1 MSGQRK
7 QLLLA
12 HFSYNL
18 KCLSCSFHESGI
30 YNHTGLNHV
39 CPGHLTVEEDSMA
52 RTNRTRKNA
61 TRGVGLFTGL
71 FIITVLAC
79 GGRTGSGN
87 PQPEQKSFESG
98 TKRTVL
104 TGISQ
109 PQDRQQKHVLDEI
122 LVKFKPGTEA
132 NTIEEIRAALN
143 LETTRKFSSP
153 NLFLMK
159 ITDGSAVEAVIEK
172 LKTYEAVKY
181 AEPNYVVKATQ

>member
-1 MSGQRK
+1 
-7 QLLLA
+7 
-12 HFSYNL
+12 
-18 KCLSCSFHESGI
+18 
-30 YNHTGLNHV
+30 
-39 CPGHLTVEEDSMA
+39 MA
-52 RTNRTRKNA
+52 RKNRMRKNA
-61 TRGVGLFTGL
+61 TRGAGLFTCL

-79 GGRTGSGN
+79 GGRTGGVN
-87 PQPEQKSFESG
+87 AQPEQKSFESG
-98 TKRTVL
+98 TRRTVQ

-109 PQDRQQKHVLDEI
+109 SQGRQQKHVLDEI

-143 LETTRKFSSP
+143 LKTMRKFSSP

-159 ITDGSAVEAVIEK
+159 ITDGSPVESVIEK